1 MTVQKLMEALGAPN
15 TVEGADQA
23 AEVSC
28 GYTCDLLSWVLA
40 HGKQGMAWVTMQT
53 HVNVIAVA
61 VLMEMACVIL
71 SEGVVLEEAAMAKAK
86 EEGIAVLTSD
96 KTAYE
101 LAGMMM
107 KIGVQPPEE

>member
-1 MTVQKLMEALGAPN
+1 MTVQELMEALGAPN
-15 TVEGADQA
+15 TVEGADLTA
-23 AEVSC
+23 KITC

-71 SEGVVLEEAAMAKAK
+71 SEGVVLEEAAMSKAR

-107 KIGVQPPEE
+107 QIGVQPPEE